1 MDCYWKEGESMGNT
15 LIVAE
20 KPAAGADI
28 AKVVGASRRGN
39 GFLEGNGYIVT
50 WAIGHLIGLKKPEE
64 HGEEYG
70 KWQLGKLPL
79 SFPLDSNLKVLPGT
93 VKQFKVIKEL
103 IHRPD
108 IDLLINAGDAGREGY
123 LIQEW
128 IYRMAGCA
136 LPKKVLWAS
145 SLTTAGIQA
154 ALDNLK
160 ENDLD
165 EFKGILRE
173 AEARA
178 EGDYFLGMN
187 YSRLLTLTRAYG
199 RQTLSY
205 GRCQTPLLNLIAIR
219 DAQIENFLPKPY
231 WMIETRYGKGFKGV
245 LQADGKPV
253 HFLDRQEA
261 KKIFAQIEKEK
272 SGIVEKYEK
281 SEKKIKAPH
290 LYNLARLQQDM
301 GRLYNFSPDKTLSI
315 AQSLYETHKILS
327 YPRTDSQFLSMDV
340 FGEIGEHLECCRFG
354 VFKGLM
360 DGIDL
365 TSITADK
372 SYFNDMKVTDH
383 HALIPAINESMDAE
397 YAKLSEEERKVFD
410 AVVLSLI
417 AIFYPEYRYDA
428 TTILIRIGD
437 AVFQSSGTTIR
448 DLGFRAVL
456 KGQEKEGNE
465 AGLEILP
472 ELAEGDTVAV
482 DSVSMPEKKTVA
494 PKPYNDETIV
504 QLMEKYGIGTS
515 ATRADIIKKLQ
526 NPDRQFI
533 VREKGKYKAT
543 PLGREYIKCIPDKL
557 KDPALTQ
564 HFEEN
569 LQRVNAGE
577 ITKDKFLDDL
587 LREFEE
593 DMEHFTSE
601 KITDAQ
607 KIGYYARDSDAPDYL
622 GTCPQCGAAVKSG
635 KFGAYCAGKCG
646 MTFSL
651 QGKKLAPDAV
661 KTLLSG
667 GKLLVKGLVSRTK
680 GTKYDAYFIADGTE
694 PFSFTNKDGKNVS
707 GYRLK
712 YRMEFPQKK
721 RKTGTYSK

>member
-1 MDCYWKEGESMGNT
+1 MGNI

-50 WAIGHLIGLKKPEE
+50 WAVGHLVGLKKPEE
-64 HGEEYG
+64 HREEYG
-70 KWQLGKLPL
+70 KWQLEQLPL
-79 SFPLDSNLKVLPGT
+79 SFPLDESLKILPGT
-93 VKQFKVIKEL
+93 VRQFKVIKAL

-108 IDLLINAGDAGREGY
+108 VDLLINAGDAGREGY

-128 IYRMAGCA
+128 IYRMAGCT

-145 SLTTAGIQA
+145 SLTTAGIQN
-154 ALDNLK
+154 ALNNLK

-165 EFKGILRE
+165 EFRGILRE

-178 EGDYFLGMN
+178 EGDFFLGMN
-187 YSRLLTLTRAYG
+187 YSRLLTLTRAYD

-219 DAQIENFLPKPY
+219 DAQIESFQSKPY

-245 LQADGKPV
+245 LHGADGKPV
-253 HFLDRQEA
+253 HFLDQQEA
-261 KKIFAQIEKEK
+261 AQAFAQIKKEK
-272 SGIVEKYEK
+272 RGIVEKYEK
-281 SEKKIKAPH
+281 TEKKTKAPH

-340 FGEIGEHLECCRFG
+340 FDEIGQHLECCRFG
-354 VFKGLM
+354 MFEGLM
-360 DGIDL
+360 DSIDL
-365 TSITADK
+365 TSIVADK
-372 SYFNDMKVTDH
+372 SYFNDLKVTDH
-383 HALIPAINESMDAE
+383 HALIPVINEGMEKE

-428 TTILIRIGD
+428 TTILVRIGN

-456 KGQEKEGNE
+456 KDRQEGKE

-472 ELAEGDTVAV
+472 ELAEGDTVTV

-526 NPDRQFI
+526 HPDRQFI
-533 VREKGKYKAT
+533 VREKGKYTAT
-543 PLGREYIKCIPDKL
+543 SLGREYIKCIPDKL
-557 KDPALTQ
+557 KDPALTR

-577 ITKDKFLDDL
+577 ITKAKFLDDL
-587 LREFEE
+587 LQEFEE
-593 DMEHFTSE
+593 DMERFTSA
-601 KITDAQ
+601 KVTDDQ
-607 KIGYYARDSDAPDYL
+607 KIGYYAHESDAPDYL
-622 GTCPQCGAAVKSG
+622 GRCPQCGAAVKSG

-651 QGKKLAPDAV
+651 QGKKLAPAEV

-667 GKLLVKGLVSRTK
+667 GKLLVKGLTSRA
-680 GTKYDAYFIADGTE
+680 GTKYDAYFFVGGTE
-694 PFSFTNKDGKNVS
+694 PYSFSNKDGKNIS

-712 YRMEFPQKK
+712 YLMEFPKK
-721 RKTGTYSK
+721 TKKKKINSGSK

>member
-1 MDCYWKEGESMGNT
+1 MGNI

-39 GFLEGNGYIVT
+39 GYLEGNGYIVT
-50 WAIGHLIGLKKPEE
+50 WAVGHLVGLKKPEE
-64 HGEEYG
+64 HGEEFG
-70 KWQLGKLPL
+70 KWQLEQLPL
-79 SFPLDSNLKVLPGT
+79 SFPLGDSLKVLPGT
-93 VKQFKVIKEL
+93 VRQFRVIKDL

-128 IYRMAGCA
+128 IYRMAGCT

-160 ENDLD
+160 ENDLE

-178 EGDYFLGMN
+178 EGDFFLGMN

-205 GRCQTPLLNLIAIR
+205 GRCQTPLLNMIAIR
-219 DAQIENFLPKPY
+219 DAQIENFRPRPY
-231 WMIETRYGKGFKGV
+231 WTMEARYRKGFKGV

-253 HFLDRQEA
+253 HFLDEQEA
-261 KKIFAQIEKEK
+261 AQFFAQIEKEK
-272 SGIVEKYEK
+272 CGTVEKYEK
-281 SEKKIKAPH
+281 TEKKIKAPH

-340 FGEIGEHLECCRFG
+340 FGEIREHLECCCFG

-360 DGIDL
+360 DSIDL

-383 HALIPAINESMDAE
+383 HALIPAINEGMEAE

-448 DLGFRAVL
+448 DLGFRAIL
-456 KGQEKEGNE
+456 KDRQEGKE

-482 DSVSMPEKKTVA
+482 DSISMLEKKTVA

-504 QLMEKYGIGTS
+504 KLMEKYGIGTS
-515 ATRADIIKKLQ
+515 ATRAEIIKKLQ

-533 VREKGKYKAT
+533 VREKGTYKAT
-543 PLGREYIKCIPDKL
+543 QLGRDYIKCIPDKL
-557 KDPALTQ
+557 KDPALTR
-564 HFEEN
+564 HFEGN

-577 ITKDKFLDDL
+577 ITKAKFLDDL
-587 LREFEE
+587 LQEFEE
-593 DMEHFTSE
+593 DMERFTSE
-601 KITDAQ
+601 KVTDDQ

-622 GTCPQCGAAVKSG
+622 GKCPQCGTAVKPG

-651 QGKKLAPDAV
+651 QGKKLAPAEV

-667 GKLLVKGLVSRTK
+667 GKLLVKGLTSRN

-694 PFSFTNKDGKNVS
+694 PYTFTNKEGQQIS
-707 GYRLK
+707 GYRFK
-712 YRMEFPQKK
+712 YRMEFPQKRK
-721 RKTGTYSK
+721 GKETKTGSK

>member
-1 MDCYWKEGESMGNT
+1 MGNT
-15 LIVAE
+15 LIIAE

-28 AKVVGASRRGN
+28 AKVVGASKRGN
-39 GFLEGNGYIVT
+39 GYLEGNGYIVT
-50 WAIGHLIGLKKPEE
+50 WAVGHLIGLKKPEE
-64 HGEEYG
+64 HGEEFG
-70 KWQLGKLPL
+70 KWQLEKLPL
-79 SFPLDSNLKVLPGT
+79 SFPLSDSLKVLPGAA
-93 VKQFKVIKEL
+93 KQFKIVKEL

-108 IDLLINAGDAGREGY
+108 VDLLINAGDAGREGY

-128 IYRMAGCA
+128 IYRLAGCT

-160 ENDLD
+160 ENDIE
-165 EFKGILRE
+165 EFRGILRE

-178 EGDYFLGMN
+178 EGDFFLGMN

-219 DAQIENFLPKPY
+219 DAQIENFQSKSY

-245 LQADGKPV
+245 LHGQDGKPV
-253 HFLDRQEA
+253 HFLNKQEA
-261 KKIFAQIEKEK
+261 MQIFEQIEREK

-281 SEKKIKAPH
+281 SEKKMKAPH
-290 LYNLARLQQDM
+290 LYNLAKLQQDM
-301 GRLYNFSPDKTLSI
+301 GRIYNFSPDKTLSI
-315 AQSLYETHKILS
+315 AQTLYEKHKILS

-340 FGEIGEHLECCRFG
+340 FGEIGDHLKCCQFG

-360 DGIDL
+360 DNIDL

-383 HALIPAINESMDAE
+383 HALIPAINEDMEAE

-410 AVVLSLI
+410 TIVLSLI

-428 TTILIRIGD
+428 TTILIRIGGE
-437 AVFQSSGTTIR
+437 VFKSSGTTIR
-448 DLGFRAVL
+448 DLGFKAIL
-456 KGQEKEGNE
+456 KNQQKGEE
-465 AGLEILP
+465 AALEILP
-472 ELAEGDTVAV
+472 ELAEGDAVAV

-515 ATRADIIKKLQ
+515 ATRAEIIKKLQ

-533 VREKGKYKAT
+533 VREKGAYKAT

-577 ITKDKFLDDL
+577 ISKEKFLDDL
-587 LREFEE
+587 LQEFEE

-601 KITDAQ
+601 KVTNDQ
-607 KIGYYARDSDAPDYL
+607 KIGYYAEESDAPDYL
-622 GTCPQCGAAVKSG
+622 GKCPQCGAVVKAG

-651 QGKKLAPDAV
+651 QGKKLAPNAV

-667 GKLLVKGLVSRTK
+667 GKLLVKGLISRTK
-680 GTKYDAYFIADGTE
+680 GTEYDAYFIMDGTE
-694 PFSFTNKDGKNVS
+694 PYNFTDKEGKQIS
-707 GYRLK
+707 GYRFK
-712 YRMEFPQKK
+712 YKMEFPEKK
-721 RKTGTYSK
+721 KEGIYG